1 MVRIWGFPVVGSA
14 RADASQAKDVHPLH
28 LATPDPVPPFPTPT
42 IISLSVYGSS
52 APLLP
57 SSRPPSW
64 LQRNTS
70 PPTLLSNAPSTQFA
84 QPPGSFSRPSSDVR
98 ALRRCCHP
106 QEQPQTGAVLV
117 EISYLP
123 ANKPTVSINH
133 GSSSH
138 GTGSFLSPLF
148 LGADPSVVSD
158 VIGGARDAHA
168 HTATN
173 LSNVSSQVPALGTVK
188 HERSLASRAP
198 NPSIVPG
205 EVRSNCSLQRLTF
218 SSSRRDAFSL

>member
-1 MVRIWGFPVVGSA
+1 MCEKILRWLEFGGFPVVGSA
-14 RADASQAKDVHPLH
+14 RADASQAKDR
-28 LATPDPVPPFPTPT
+28 
-42 IISLSVYGSS
+42 
-52 APLLP
+52 AP
-57 SSRPPSW
+57 SPPSNPGPGAS
-64 LQRNTS
+64 LPDADNHFLVRLRLLRSSFAKFQATS

-138 GTGSFLSPLF
+138 GTSSFLSPLF
-148 LGADPSVVSD
+148 LGADSSAIPD

-168 HTATN
+168 HTTTN
-173 LSNVSSQVPALGTVK
+173 LASVS
-188 HERSLASRAP
+188 
-198 NPSIVPG
+198 
-205 EVRSNCSLQRLTF
+205 F
-218 SSSRRDAFSL
+218 